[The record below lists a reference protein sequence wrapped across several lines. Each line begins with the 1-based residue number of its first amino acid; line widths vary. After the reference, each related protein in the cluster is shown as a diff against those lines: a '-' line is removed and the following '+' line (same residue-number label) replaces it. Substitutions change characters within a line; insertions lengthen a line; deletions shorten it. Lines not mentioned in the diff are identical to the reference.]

1 MPEQPQLKPLDPSEL
16 SEEQREVLAPFAER
30 GRVLN
35 IFATLA
41 HHPKLLKRWL
51 VFANHILSKSSLPP
65 REREMAILRIGWLC
79 RAEYE
84 WGQHVQI
91 AKRSGLSDAEIAR
104 ISAGPA
110 APGCTPAEA
119 ALLRAVDEL
128 HRDAV
133 IGETTWAT
141 LSAHFDTQQLLDLVF
156 TVGNYNLVSMALN
169 TLGVRLDAGIP
180 GFEQLTLTPP

>member
-1 MPEQPQLKPLDPSEL
+1 MMPEQPRLKPLDPSEL

-79 RAEYE
+79 RAEE
-84 WGQHVQI
+84 
-91 AKRSGLSDAEIAR
+91 
-104 ISAGPA
+104 
-110 APGCTPAEA
+110 
-119 ALLRAVDEL
+119 
-128 HRDAV
+128 
-133 IGETTWAT
+133 
-141 LSAHFDTQQLLDLVF
+141 
-156 TVGNYNLVSMALN
+156 
-169 TLGVRLDAGIP
+169 
-180 GFEQLTLTPP
+180 